1 MEFKEKNSKKYT
13 RRNNFSDSHREAEN
27 SKCNINYQNSLISRI
42 LKKNE
47 NLKFIN
53 ISDKSNINN
62 IDNIKNN
69 IKNIFSTDES
79 KSKAIKYII
88 KTRKEK
94 RELSPCYKLNNQD
107 LFPLKEKLRENTP
120 NKSNNFYVQDNCN
133 DKDEISNKISVY
145 NKRNILQMPSSD
157 KILKESDDLNFGN
170 LNRNK
175 KQFKSFKKYNKRK
188 IIKEENEMKSHFTY
202 FNIKDEKIL
211 NNNIK
216 LTSKINNN
224 ENKSIKKEEEKNC
237 INISFSE
244 EGNFGNFIQN
254 RKNDKFNLYNTTDN
268 LNEEGNNKLLITNS
282 HEISFRSFK
291 NGNDYSSYN
300 SQNNSLDIKDFKTD
314 NNGNKKQ
321 LLLEKTLE
329 NSVTIF
335 NNKNYKYKFE
345 TEKEIIN
352 YLKSKNIQ
360 MDEKPISFIYIEELN
375 NIKKENNDNKIE
387 IAELNNKKELYL
399 KEIIRLQKENGLLR
413 QKLKEVYNA
422 YQENYNI
429 CASLKQENEK
439 NKLISK
445 IMNLNNDFI
454 QESNVNFK
462 ICGVTSMKVMDKN
475 NNDIINDKLN
485 QDISQNK
492 IDEYFYIFN
501 YNNKEKY
508 IKEEKTKKELKEK
521 KNNSKLIL
529 SNEEKKDN
537 KMNYEV
543 LNKAM
548 PKLMKIFN
556 EKTKKQDKYFE

>member
-211 NNNIK
+211 INNIK

>member
-1 MEFKEKNSKKYT
+1 MEFKEKNSKKYL
-13 RRNNFSDSHREAEN
+13 RRNNFSDSHRETEN
-27 SKCNINYQNSLISRI
+27 SKLNNNYQNSLISRI

-47 NLKFIN
+47 NLKFFG
-53 ISDKSNINN
+53 ISDRSNINN

-69 IKNIFSTDES
+69 IKNIISSDES

-107 LFPLKEKLRENTP
+107 LFPLKEKLRENTL
-120 NKSNNFYVQDNCN
+120 NKSNNFYIQDNSN

-145 NKRNILQMPSSD
+145 INFKNNLLSSKFMRYNKRNILQMSSSD
-157 KILKESDDLNFGN
+157 KILMESDDLNFGN

-175 KQFKSFKKYNKRK
+175 KQFKSFKKYNKR
-188 IIKEENEMKSHFTY
+188 IIVKEENEKKSRFTY

-224 ENKSIKKEEEKNC
+224 ENKKIKKEEEKNC

-244 EGNFGNFIQN
+244 EEGNFGNFIQN
-254 RKNDKFNLYNTTDN
+254 NKNDKFNLYNTTDN
-268 LNEEGNNKLLITNS
+268 LNEEDNNKLLIINS
-282 HEISFRSFK
+282 NEISFRSFK
-291 NGNDYSSYN
+291 NGNNYSSYN
-300 SQNNSLDIKDFKTD
+300 SHNNSLDNKDFKMD
-314 NNGNKKQ
+314 NNQNKKQ

-329 NSVTIF
+329 SRVTIF

-345 TEKEIIN
+345 TEKEMIN

-360 MDEKPISFIYIEELN
+360 MNEKPISFIYVEELN

-399 KEIIRLQKENGLLR
+399 NEIIRLQKENGLLR

-429 CASLKQENEK
+429 CVSLKQENEK

-445 IMNLNNDFI
+445 IKNLKNGFI
-454 QESNVNFK
+454 QESNINFK
-462 ICGVTSMKVMDKN
+462 ICGATRMKMMEKN

-492 IDEYFYIFN
+492 INEYFYICN

-508 IKEEKTKKELKEK
+508 SKEK
-521 KNNSKLIL
+521 K
-529 SNEEKKDN
+529 
-537 KMNYEV
+537 
-543 LNKAM
+543 
-548 PKLMKIFN
+548 
-556 EKTKKQDKYFE
+556 

>member
-188 IIKEENEMKSHFTY
+188 IIKEENEIKSHFTH
-202 FNIKDEKIL
+202 FNIKM
-211 NNNIK
+211 
-216 LTSKINNN
+216 
-224 ENKSIKKEEEKNC
+224 KK
-237 INISFSE
+237 F
-244 EGNFGNFIQN
+244 
-254 RKNDKFNLYNTTDN
+254 
-268 LNEEGNNKLLITNS
+268 
-282 HEISFRSFK
+282 
-291 NGNDYSSYN
+291 
-300 SQNNSLDIKDFKTD
+300 
-314 NNGNKKQ
+314 
-321 LLLEKTLE
+321 
-329 NSVTIF
+329 
-335 NNKNYKYKFE
+335 
-345 TEKEIIN
+345 
-352 YLKSKNIQ
+352 
-360 MDEKPISFIYIEELN
+360 
-375 NIKKENNDNKIE
+375 
-387 IAELNNKKELYL
+387 
-399 KEIIRLQKENGLLR
+399 
-413 QKLKEVYNA
+413 
-422 YQENYNI
+422 
-429 CASLKQENEK
+429 
-439 NKLISK
+439 
-445 IMNLNNDFI
+445 
-454 QESNVNFK
+454 
-462 ICGVTSMKVMDKN
+462 
-475 NNDIINDKLN
+475 
-485 QDISQNK
+485 
-492 IDEYFYIFN
+492 
-501 YNNKEKY
+501 
-508 IKEEKTKKELKEK
+508 
-521 KNNSKLIL
+521 
-529 SNEEKKDN
+529 
-537 KMNYEV
+537 
-543 LNKAM
+543 
-548 PKLMKIFN
+548 
-556 EKTKKQDKYFE
+556 